1 MDKYVLLRVGPFPDI
16 YETLALGHFTKGDES
31 SALISCEAANNKIQG
46 FASTFLF
53 YARLLNKFPNRS
65 EEVRDA
71 ARMCLRLP
79 LPSIGL
85 NEQDFKDVAI
95 LGQIANANDSDSMD
109 EIMAKLQAMYEKMRQ
124 HEQEEDPR
132 TAPGET
138 QKTQEQKAID
148 EANYL
153 LDITSLTGGKWDD
166 IRPKLAEIYKKAG
179 RNDMA
184 SFVYRS

>member
-1 MDKYVLLRVGPFPDI
+1 MLLRVGPFPDI

-31 SALISCEAANNKIQG
+31 SALITCEAANNKIQG

-79 LPSIGL
+79 LPSIGI
-85 NEQDFKDVAI
+85 NDDDFKDVAI
-95 LGQIANANDSDSMD
+95 LGQINDANENDTME
-109 EIMAKLQAMYEKMRQ
+109 EIMSKLQLMYEKMRQ

-132 TAPGET
+132 TSNS
-138 QKTQEQKAID
+138 KTEEQKAID

-153 LDITSLTGGKWDD
+153 LDTVALTTNGKWND
-166 IRPKLAEIYKKAG
+166 IRPKLAEIYKTAG
-179 RNDMA
+179 RHDMA
-184 SFVYRS
+184 SFVYRP